1 MTLPQSTVT
10 LSVEDTESIGAEL
23 AAQMLSDSS
32 LPRFIAL
39 YGDLGVGKTAFTR
52 GFVSVIAPNARVKS
66 PTFAI
71 VNQYKG
77 THCSVFHFDMYRI
90 ESEDELYS
98 IGFFDYIDSGICI
111 CEWSENIAEQLP
123 TPHIR
128 AEITKNELTNVNS
141 RLISLSIIQ

>member
-1 MTLPQSTVT
+1 MTLPQNTVT
-10 LSVEDTESIGAEL
+10 LSVEDTENIGAEL
-23 AAQMLSDSS
+23 AALILSDSS

-52 GFVSVIAPNARVKS
+52 GFVSVVAPTARVKS

-77 THCSVFHFDMYRI
+77 EQYSVFHFDMYRI

-98 IGFFDYIDSGICI
+98 VGFFDYPDRGICI
-111 CEWSENIAEQLP
+111 CEWSENIAEYLP
-123 TPHIR
+123 VPHIR
-128 AEITKNELTNVNS
+128 AEITKNELDNVTS
-141 RLISLSIIQ
+141 RLISLSLIQ